1 MIIIDYILISAVCV
15 VMFIIGWLT
24 FFMMVNLFLENKFS
38 YLHKMAEK
46 AMEEKDFDAAT
57 RYHERL
63 QRVAK
68 LINRA
73 DDMLYFQFFG

>member
-1 MIIIDYILISAVCV
+1 MIVIDYILIGAVCA

-24 FFMMVNLFLENKFS
+24 FFMMVNLFLENKFA

-46 AMEEKDFDAAT
+46 AMEDREFDKAT
-57 RYHERL
+57 YYHERL

-68 LINRA
+68 LIKRA
-73 DDMLYFQFFG
+73 DNMLYFEFFG